1 MRQGTM
7 TLESCKLAAIQGIA
21 NAESLEDV
29 YFTMMETQAQLKKQW
44 EEEENES
51 PLPRYTMEELNARI
65 DRAEANI
72 AAGKVYTCEEVH
84 QYLEEKLPWL
94 K

>member
-1 MRQGTM
+1 M

-29 YFTMMETQAQLKKQW
+29 YWVIVETQARLMQKW
-44 EEEENES
+44 NEEAEKA
-51 PLPRYTMEELNARI
+51 PQPRYTMEELNARI
-65 DRAEANI
+65 DRAEADI

-84 QYLEEKLPWL
+84 RMLEEEFPWL

>member
-1 MRQGTM
+1 MRQEKL
-7 TLESCKLAAIQGIA
+7 TLEACKLAAIQSIA

-29 YFTMMETQAQLKKQW
+29 YWTMMETQAQLKKQW
-44 EEEENES
+44 EEENEP

>member
-1 MRQGTM
+1 MRQREM
-7 TLESCKLAAIQGIA
+7 TLEAYKLAAIQNIA
-21 NAESLEDV
+21 NAESLEDM
-29 YFTMMETQAQLKKQW
+29 YLTMTELQAQMSRKW
-44 EEEENES
+44 EEEAADT
-51 PLPRYTMEELNARI
+51 PLTRYTMEELNARI

-84 QYLEEKLPWL
+84 QYIEERLPCL

>member
-1 MRQGTM
+1 MRQEKL
-7 TLESCKLAAIQGIA
+7 TLEACKLAAIQSIA

-29 YFTMMETQAQLKKQW
+29 YWTMMETQAQLKKQW
-44 EEEENES
+44 EEENEP

-84 QYLEEKLPWL
+84 QYLEENLPWL

>member
-1 MRQGTM
+1 M
-7 TLESCKLAAIQGIA
+7 TLESCKLAAIQSIA
-21 NAESLEDV
+21 NAESLDDV

-44 EEEENES
+44 EEEEENELH
-51 PLPRYTMEELNARI
+51 LPRYTMEELNARI

>member
-1 MRQGTM
+1 MRQEKL
-7 TLESCKLAAIQGIA
+7 TLEACKLAAIQSIA

-29 YFTMMETQAQLKKQW
+29 YWTMMETQAQLKKQW
-44 EEEENES
+44 EEENEP
-51 PLPRYTMEELNARI
+51 PLSRYTMEELNARI

>member
-1 MRQGTM
+1 M

-44 EEEENES
+44 EEGENEPS
-51 PLPRYTMEELNARI
+51 LTRYTMEELNARI
-65 DRAEANI
+65 DRAEAEFE
-72 AAGKVYTCEEVH
+72 AGEYYTCEEVH
-84 QYLEEKLPWL
+84 RMLEEEFPWL